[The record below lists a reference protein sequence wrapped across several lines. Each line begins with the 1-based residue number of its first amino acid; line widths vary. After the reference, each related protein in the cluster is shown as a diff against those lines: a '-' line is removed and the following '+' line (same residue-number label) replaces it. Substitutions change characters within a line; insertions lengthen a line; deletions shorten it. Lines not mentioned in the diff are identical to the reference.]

1 MHTGFNINLPT
12 SWQQLT
18 EEQLRYAYRRIA
30 EERPAESVL
39 IHCALK
45 WAGIKLIYIVEGVYQ
60 VRKGKQCANLEPWQV
75 YEIAKTVAF
84 LKEMPE
90 QPVRLERIGRHR
102 AIRADLQELTF
113 EAYLTI
119 DNLYQGYLQ
128 TKRTDLM
135 EQIAQSLYKAKRIR
149 LKPWEVT
156 SVFYWW
162 TAAKQMLARR
172 YKHLYKSTGG
182 GEGTL
187 PDYDSLKRAMD
198 TQIRAL
204 TGGDITKEEQ
214 VLDMPMHRALT
225 ELDEKAREYE
235 EIKSKTNG

>member
-1 MHTGFNINLPT
+1 MSL
-12 SWQQLT
+12 L
-18 EEQLRYAYRRIA
+18 YC
-30 EERPAESVL
+30 VD
-39 IHCALK
+39 
-45 WAGIKLIYIVEGVYQ
+45 GVYH
-60 VRKGKQCANLEPWQV
+60 VRQGKQRADLEPWQV
-75 YEIAKTVAF
+75 YEIEQTVAF

-128 TKRTDLM
+128 TKRTDLI
-135 EQIAQSLYKAKRIR
+135 EQIAQRLYKAKCIS

-172 YKHLYKSTGG
+172 YKHLYKSARG
-182 GEGTL
+182 GEGAL
-187 PDYDSLKRAMD
+187 PDYDSLTRAMN

-214 VLDMPMHRALT
+214 VLVMPMHRALT

-235 EIKSKTNG
+235 ELKSKTNG